1 MNESMNNRQKT
12 YYADG
17 FMTPQQQNFKLR
29 SDIIIQDH
37 GEEASYHA
45 YKRGQSCCDKPPKKS
60 LLSRLFPVVKK

>member
-29 SDIIIQDH
+29 SDIIQDH
-37 GEEASYHA
+37 DEEASYHA
-45 YKRGQSCCDKPPKKS
+45 YKRGQSCCDNPPKKS
-60 LLSRLFPVVKK
+60 LLTRLFPVVKK